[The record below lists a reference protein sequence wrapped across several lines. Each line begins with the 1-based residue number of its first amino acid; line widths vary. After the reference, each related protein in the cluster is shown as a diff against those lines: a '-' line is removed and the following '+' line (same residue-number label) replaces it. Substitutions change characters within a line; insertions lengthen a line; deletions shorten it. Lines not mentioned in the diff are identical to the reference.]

1 MKADRGEKGKM
12 REEAEE
18 ERGDTIAGRAVPSV
32 PADKT
37 NLSEYSSTG
46 NAVHL
51 KNSIFLAR
59 YWNFDL
65 VSHAGPGRS
74 SCSVEK
80 RGGFA
85 SYSSQ

>member
-37 NLSEYSSTG
+37 NLSEYSSTS
-46 NAVHL
+46 NAMHL
-51 KNSIFLAR
+51 KNDIFLAR
-59 YWNFDL
+59 YWDFDL

-74 SCSVEK
+74 SCSVE
-80 RGGFA
+80 RT
-85 SYSSQ
+85 

>member
-37 NLSEYSSTG
+37 NLSEYSSTS

-51 KNSIFLAR
+51 KN
-59 YWNFDL
+59 
-65 VSHAGPGRS
+65 
-74 SCSVEK
+74 
-80 RGGFA
+80 
-85 SYSSQ
+85 